1 MPSSNPGMGPPQCM
15 PPRRSQRVKS
25 DLAAGPLPPPG
36 PARGCGHRPL
46 RSGHARHPGR
56 TEPVRRASLAAA
68 GPAIKEQPFRIVVRG
83 VDKKLLREM
92 WQRLC
97 HEYPHN
103 TPPDFNEMYEHA
115 PRFSDDPFAFKKGDP
130 KEFRETF
137 QNLLYIHG
145 IEGAVVTVER

>member
-25 DLAAGPLPPPG
+25 DLAAGPGRGMRTPPTTVGARTPPG
-36 PARGCGHRPL
+36 
-46 RSGHARHPGR
+46 PGR
-56 TEPVRRASLAAA
+56 TEPVRGASLAAV

-83 VDKKLLREM
+83 VDKKLLREI